1 MSTNYRSRTKDMD
14 EEGKPPLR
22 QPRCL
27 LTVTEAADYLR
38 VSKSAIY
45 SWVERGRLPC
55 LRAGSALRFRVSDLD
70 AWLEGRERG

>member
-1 MSTNYRSRTKDMD
+1 MRTDNKSPNKNLG
-14 EEGKPPLR
+14 EEGRLPLR
-22 QPRCL
+22 HFRCL

-45 SWVERGRLPC
+45 SWVEKGRLPC
-55 LRAGSALRFRVSDLD
+55 LRAGSGLRFRLSDLD